1 MTTKGNKL
9 QLLPSTLVQR
19 SDFFFLYLKKRK
31 KHTYTLDARVLSV
44 LTAGVKK
51 SVRGWRCTGRKG
63 KGDSAMT
70 ALSHTHLGPLLIPAC
85 FSGASS
91 PARPATPLVPCSS
104 TTPPPPPPRPP
115 SRPKLPPGKP
125 GVGDVV
131 RSLLP
136 WLAQRLMVRMTNR
149 SQNAATQATSMASYE
164 WPWQVASERQSLQH
178 GYTFQPSLP
187 QSLPSFKSRSKMIRL
202 GGWGSQFC
210 YSASDANE

>member
-19 SDFFFLYLKKRK
+19 SDFFFSLLKKRK

-63 KGDSAMT
+63 KGHSAMT

-136 WLAQRLMVRMTNR
+136 LLAQRLTVRMTNR

-164 WPWQVASERQSLQH
+164 WPWQVASGHCSMGIH
-178 GYTFQPSLP
+178 FNPPSLNFYHL
-187 QSLPSFKSRSKMIRL
+187 SSRDLK
-202 GGWGSQFC
+202 W
-210 YSASDANE
+210 